1 MDTVVLYCV
10 INLLIRYSALL
21 SWLTDMS
28 EYENMRTADIIAD
41 ALLDW
46 NVDTIFGL
54 PGDGINGFMEALR
67 TRQDKIRFI
76 LVRHEESAAF
86 MACAYAKYTG
96 KLGAC
101 VATSGPGAI
110 HLLNGLYDAK
120 LDNAPVI
127 AITGSTYSDLMG
139 SSYQQDVNLLQLF
152 SDVSVYNNIITAPEQ
167 AEMAVDI
174 ACRTAFAQRGVSH
187 LTIPIDVQEKKLQG
201 KYSRHKVPGHTSDT
215 FVAAGDVLPDRRL
228 LEQAAD
234 IINAGN
240 KIVILVGQGAL
251 NAGQEVISV
260 AERIEAPVVKAL
272 LGKAVIP
279 DNHPNDIG
287 GIGMLGTEPA
297 TDAMSEADTL
307 IMIGTSFPYIEYL
320 PKPGQARGV
329 QIDIKAEKIGLRYPV
344 EVGLIGDSKK
354 ILSALLPLL
363 RDGTT
368 KNSNGG
374 SRSHQQYRQNGQQE
388 QQEFLRSKQQSMK
401 EWTELLDRQIKQADK
416 KKPIKPQAI
425 ASAVSEELQDNA
437 IISVDSGTNTIWA
450 ARFLNIRRG
459 MKFSVSGTLASM
471 ACGLP
476 YAIAAQ
482 LAYPDR
488 QCVAFVGDGGFAM
501 LMSEFATAVQYN
513 LPIKVVILK
522 NNTLG
527 MIRWEQM
534 AFLGNPEFG
543 VEFSP
548 IDFAKIAEACGGIG
562 YTIKEYDDIK
572 PIMKKAMSE
581 NTTRKPTIVEAYVD
595 PFEPPMPPKIEPEF
609 VQNMAESFAKGQPYA
624 RRIGLTLYRNR
635 MMNSKIKTLQ
645 NKLGEKI
652 NNLSSDDRE

>member
-1 MDTVVLYCV
+1 
-10 INLLIRYSALL
+10 
-21 SWLTDMS
+21 
-28 EYENMRTADIIAD
+28 MRTADIIAE

-46 NVDTIFGL
+46 NVDIIFGL

-120 LDNAPVI
+120 LDNTPVI

-187 LTIPIDVQEKKLQG
+187 LTIPIDIQEKKLQG
-201 KYSRHKVPGHTSDT
+201 KYSRHKVPGHTSDA
-215 FVAAGDVLPDRRL
+215 FVAAGNAIPDRQL
-228 LEQAAD
+228 LERAAD
-234 IINAGN
+234 VINSGN

-260 AERIEAPVVKAL
+260 AEKIEGPVVKAL

-279 DNHPNDIG
+279 DNHPNSIG

-307 IMIGTSFPYIEYL
+307 LMIGTSFPYIEYL

-329 QIDIKAEKIGLRYPV
+329 QIDIKAERIGLRYPV
-344 EVGLIGDSKK
+344 EVGLVGDSKRV
-354 ILSALLPLL
+354 LSALFPLL
-363 RDGTT
+363 RDRRT
-368 KNSNGG
+368 NGG
-374 SRSHQQYRQNGQQE
+374 SNNNNNNNNQQYLKEEE
-388 QQEFLRSKQQSMK
+388 QQQQQQYKFLRSKQQSMK
-401 EWTELLDRQIKQADK
+401 EWIELLDRQSKQIDK
-416 KKPIKPQAI
+416 KKPIKPQTI

-450 ARFLNIRRG
+450 ARFLNIREG

-482 LAYPDR
+482 LAYPER
-488 QCVAFVGDGGFAM
+488 QCIAFVGDGGFAM

-513 LPIKVVILK
+513 LPIKVIILK

-562 YTIKEYDDIK
+562 YTIKEPDDVK
-572 PIMKKAMSE
+572 PIMKKATSD
-581 NTTRKPTIVEAYVD
+581 NTTRKPTIIEAYVD

-624 RRIGLTLYRNR
+624 KRIGLTLYRNR
-635 MMNSKIKTLQ
+635 MNSTMKTIQ
-645 NKLGEKI
+645 KKLDEKI
-652 NNLSSDDRE
+652 NNLISDDNK

>member
-1 MDTVVLYCV
+1 MDTVVDYI

-86 MACAYAKYTG
+86 MACAHAKYTG

-240 KIVILVGQGAL
+240 RIVILVGQGAL

-260 AERIEAPVVKAL
+260 AEMIEAPVVKAL

-279 DNHPNDIG
+279 DNHPNGIG

-320 PKPGQARGV
+320 PKPGQARGI

-354 ILSALLPLL
+354 VLSALLPLL
-363 RDGTT
+363 RHRTT
-368 KNSNGG
+368 KGSNG
-374 SRSHQQYRQNGQQE
+374 SSSSHQQYRQNEQQ

-401 EWTELLDRQIKQADK
+401 EWMELLDRQIKQADK

-581 NTTRKPTIVEAYVD
+581 NTTRMPTIVEAYVD

-624 RRIGLTLYRNR
+624 RRIGLTLYRS
-635 MMNSKIKTLQ
+635 MVTD
-645 NKLGEKI
+645 
-652 NNLSSDDRE
+652 SSR

>member
-1 MDTVVLYCV
+1 
-10 INLLIRYSALL
+10 
-21 SWLTDMS
+21 MS
-28 EYENMRTADIIAD
+28 EYENMRTADIIAE

-46 NVDTIFGL
+46 NVDIIFGL

-67 TRQDKIRFI
+67 TRQDKIKFI

-120 LDNAPVI
+120 LDNTPVI

-187 LTIPIDVQEKKLQG
+187 LTIPIDVQERKLEG

-215 FVAAGDVLPDRRL
+215 FVAAGGALPDRYL
-228 LEQAAD
+228 LEHAAD
-234 IINAGN
+234 VLNSGN

-260 AERIEAPVVKAL
+260 AERIGAPVVKAL

-279 DNHPNDIG
+279 DNHPYSIG

-307 IMIGTSFPYIEYL
+307 LMIGTSFPYIEYL
-320 PKPGQARGV
+320 PKPGQARGI

-344 EVGLIGDSKK
+344 EVGLTGDSKK
-354 ILSALLPLL
+354 VLSALLPLL
-363 RDGTT
+363 RDRRTNG
-368 KNSNGG
+368 NSSNNY
-374 SRSHQQYRQNGQQE
+374 SSSSSHQQYQGEEEE

-401 EWTELLDRQIKQADK
+401 RWIELLDRQSSKQTDEK
-416 KKPIKPQAI
+416 KAIKPQAI
-425 ASAVSEELQDNA
+425 ASAVSEQLQDNA

-450 ARFLNIRRG
+450 ARFLNIRKG

-482 LAYPDR
+482 LAYPER

-513 LPIKVVILK
+513 LPIKVIILK

-562 YTIKEYDDIK
+562 YTIKESDEIE
-572 PIMKKAMSE
+572 PIMKKAMSDK
-581 NTTRKPTIVEAYVD
+581 TTRKPTVIEAYVD
-595 PFEPPMPPKIEPEF
+595 PFEPPTPPKIEPEF

-624 RRIGLTLYRNR
+624 KRIGLTLYRNQ
-635 MMNSKIKTLQ
+635 MNSTIKTIQ

-652 NNLSSDDRE
+652 NNLVSDDNK

>member
-1 MDTVVLYCV
+1 
-10 INLLIRYSALL
+10 
-21 SWLTDMS
+21 
-28 EYENMRTADIIAD
+28 MRTADIIAE

-46 NVDTIFGL
+46 NVDIIFGL

-120 LDNAPVI
+120 LDNTPVI

-152 SDVSVYNNIITAPEQ
+152 SDVSVYNNIITTPEQ

-187 LTIPIDVQEKKLQG
+187 LTIPIDIQERKLQG
-201 KYSRHKVPGHTSDT
+201 KYSRHKVPGHTSDA
-215 FVAAGDVLPDRRL
+215 FVAAGNVLPDRQL
-228 LEQAAD
+228 LEHAAD
-234 IINAGN
+234 IINSGN
-240 KIVILVGQGAL
+240 RIVILVGQGAL

-260 AERIEAPVVKAL
+260 AEKIEGPVVKAL

-279 DNHPNDIG
+279 DNHPNSIG

-307 IMIGTSFPYIEYL
+307 LMIGTSFPYIEYL

-329 QIDIKAEKIGLRYPV
+329 QIDIKAERIGLRYPV
-344 EVGLIGDSKK
+344 EVGLVGDSKRV
-354 ILSALLPLL
+354 LSALFPLL
-363 RDGTT
+363 RDRRT
-368 KNSNGG
+368 NGG
-374 SRSHQQYRQNGQQE
+374 SNNNNSHQQYRKEEEEE
-388 QQEFLRSKQQSMK
+388 QYKFLRSKQQSMK
-401 EWTELLDRQIKQADK
+401 EWIELLDRQSKQVDK
-416 KKPIKPQAI
+416 KKPIKPQTI

-450 ARFLNIRRG
+450 ARFLNIREG

-482 LAYPDR
+482 LAYPER
-488 QCVAFVGDGGFAM
+488 QCIAFVGDGGFAM
-501 LMSEFATAVQYN
+501 LMSEFATAVQHN
-513 LPIKVVILK
+513 LPIKVIILK

-562 YTIKEYDDIK
+562 YTIKEPDDVK
-572 PIMKKAMSE
+572 PIMKKAMSD
-581 NTTRKPTIVEAYVD
+581 NTTRKPTIIEAYVD

-624 RRIGLTLYRNR
+624 KRIGLTLYRNR
-635 MMNSKIKTLQ
+635 MNSTMKTIQ
-645 NKLGEKI
+645 KKLDEKI
-652 NNLSSDDRE
+652 NNLISDDNK